1 MKIGLDN
8 ALGPH
13 AQALQL
19 RGVRTEVLAT
29 NIAHADTPGYLARDV
44 DFKAE
49 LAKRLDASD
58 NSGLR
63 LRGTHAPMRTTHSGH
78 LPLNENS
85 ASGSPAVDLK
95 YRSPLLG
102 SFDRNTVDTQMEQAA
117 FAQNNVQ
124 FQAALRFLNGRFQ
137 GLMTAVRGE

>member
-1 MKIGLDN
+1 LKIGLDN

-19 RGVRTEVLAT
+19 RGARTEVLAR

-49 LAKRLDASD
+49 LAKRLESTDNGAST
-58 NSGLR
+58 R
-63 LRGTHAPMRTTHSGH
+63 LRTTHSGH
-78 LPLNENS
+78 LPLNGPLDTS
-85 ASGSPAVDLK
+85 TDGSSAVDLK

-102 SFDRNTVDTQMEQAA
+102 SFDRNTVDTQTEQAA
-117 FAQNNVQ
+117 FAENNVQ

>member
-13 AQALQL
+13 PQALQL
-19 RGVRTEVLAT
+19 RGMRTEVLAR
-29 NIAHADTPGYLARDV
+29 NIAHADTPGYLSRDI

-49 LAKRLDASD
+49 LARRLEGGDRAAS
-58 NSGLR
+58 SR
-63 LRGTHAPMRTTHSGH
+63 LQTTHAGH
-78 LPLNENS
+78 LAGNRQI
-85 ASGSPAVDLK
+85 AGDAGDVDLK

-102 SFDRNTVDTQMEQAA
+102 SFDGNTVDTQMEQAA
-117 FAQNNVQ
+117 FAENNVQ

-137 GLMTAVRGE
+137 GLMTAVKGE

>member
-1 MKIGLDN
+1 LKIGLDN

-19 RGVRTEVLAT
+19 RGARTEVLAR

-49 LAKRLDASD
+49 LAKRLENTD
-58 NSGLR
+58 NGGSTR
-63 LRGTHAPMRTTHSGH
+63 LRTTHSGH
-78 LPLNENS
+78 LPLS
-85 ASGSPAVDLK
+85 GPPGTSTGGSPAVDLK

-102 SFDRNTVDTQMEQAA
+102 SFDRNTVDTQTEQAA
-117 FAQNNVQ
+117 FAENNVQ

>member
-1 MKIGLDN
+1 LKIGLDN

-19 RGVRTEVLAT
+19 RGVRTEVLAR
-29 NIAHADTPGYLARDV
+29 NIAHADTPGYQARDV

-63 LRGTHAPMRTTHSGH
+63 LRGTHAPLRTTHSGH

-85 ASGSPAVDLK
+85 AGGSALELK

-117 FAQNNVQ
+117 FAENNVQ

>member
-1 MKIGLDN
+1 LKIGLDN

-19 RGVRTEVLAT
+19 RGMRTEVLAR
-29 NIAHADTPGYLARDV
+29 NIAHADTPGYLSRDI

-49 LAKRLDASD
+49 LAKRLEATDSSATT
-58 NSGLR
+58 R
-63 LRGTHAPMRTTHSGH
+63 MRTTHTSH
-78 LPLNENS
+78 LPVATGGDNAGN
-85 ASGSPAVDLK
+85 VDLK

-102 SFDRNTVDTQMEQAA
+102 SFDSNTVDTQMEPAA
-117 FAQNNVQ
+117 FAENTVQ